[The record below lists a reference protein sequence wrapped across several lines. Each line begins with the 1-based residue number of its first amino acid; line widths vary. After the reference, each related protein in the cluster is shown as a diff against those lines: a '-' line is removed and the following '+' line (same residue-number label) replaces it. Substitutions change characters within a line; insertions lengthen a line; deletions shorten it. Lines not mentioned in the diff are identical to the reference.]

1 MMKQLLCIWDKTF
14 KYRNSHRNLMLQ
26 YIRDKKHERNIM
38 RIGLNEEMKQDI
50 NQTQLNST
58 KQKQESWLIDY
69 TSAAYMDI
77 KNKSLETL
85 NRIWIRIMANN
96 RERQN
101 MMIYD
106 DPPQVQVQG

>member
-1 MMKQLLCIWDKTF
+1 
-14 KYRNSHRNLMLQ
+14 
-26 YIRDKKHERNIM
+26 M
-38 RIGLNEEMKQDI
+38 RIGMNEEMKQDI

-77 KNKSLETL
+77 KIKSLETL